1 MSNDLV
7 IDHVFLEN
15 CSDVIDKE
23 ENGGP
28 CSDSEEIV
36 AYREENHCD
45 SSSVYVS
52 SETKICW
59 LFHEGMKQKY
69 TSIPEND
76 LGLFICS
83 GRQCFPYSMAR
94 GLCQRPPPVILHVPK
109 HILFFVTRCFQFPA
123 FIIRF
128 FLRVQNL
135 EFGQLSPRRLHHL
148 NGIVV

>member
-45 SSSVYVS
+45 SSSMSVPRLKYVGY
-52 SETKICW
+52 
-59 LFHEGMKQKY
+59 FMK
-69 TSIPEND
+69 
-76 LGLFICS
+76 G
-83 GRQCFPYSMAR
+83 
-94 GLCQRPPPVILHVPK
+94 
-109 HILFFVTRCFQFPA
+109 
-123 FIIRF
+123 
-128 FLRVQNL
+128 
-135 EFGQLSPRRLHHL
+135 
-148 NGIVV
+148 